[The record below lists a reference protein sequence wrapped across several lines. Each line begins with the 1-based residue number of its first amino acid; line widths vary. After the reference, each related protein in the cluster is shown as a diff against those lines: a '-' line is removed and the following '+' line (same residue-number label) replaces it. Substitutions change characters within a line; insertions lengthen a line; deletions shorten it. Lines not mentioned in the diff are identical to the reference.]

1 MYKKWKTPP
10 YIELQLP
17 WISCV
22 DADSCPQLCVYFPE
36 TTKEVTI
43 EYHRADDETSTSERN
58 LHGRRKKPV
67 KFYDDSRYMCPQQS
81 YVSTTIVLQ
90 TQKMLKE
97 KVGKM
102 QIVSVTSRMYT
113 RTGIVTED
121 AWFALNLKKKKPAKM
136 CLRTEWHQVPLTRYF
151 FICLFYLALSSGFCG
166 HQW

>member
-1 MYKKWKTPP
+1 
-10 YIELQLP
+10 
-17 WISCV
+17 
-22 DADSCPQLCVYFPE
+22 
-36 TTKEVTI
+36 VTI

-121 AWFALNLKKKKPAKM
+121 A
-136 CLRTEWHQVPLTRYF
+136 
-151 FICLFYLALSSGFCG
+151 
-166 HQW
+166 